1 MNKSIG
7 FFSLLASISVASPL
21 LFSGNAMAI
30 SVQISGENITNPS
43 PTLLSQASF
52 PSGVFS
58 DNTWIVTLGYY
69 NNSHYYEGYNRNTGD
84 SIYLSGAT
92 IGGNNQRRTYTWNNS
107 GYRYQVAWQPADPN
121 LIRLQVYHPNG
132 RVILNRLLSR

>member
-7 FFSLLASISVASPL
+7 FFSLFASVSVASSL
-21 LFSGNAMAI
+21 CFNSSTMA
-30 SVQISGENITNPS
+30 VS
-43 PTLLSQASF
+43 PHSQGDSQPINSSLLSQSSF

-58 DNTWIVTLGYY
+58 DNTWVITLGYY

-92 IGGNNQRRTYTWNNS
+92 IGGNHQRRIYTWNNS
-107 GYRYQVAWQPADPN
+107 GYRYQVAWQPADPD

-132 RVILNRLLSR
+132 NVILNRLLSR